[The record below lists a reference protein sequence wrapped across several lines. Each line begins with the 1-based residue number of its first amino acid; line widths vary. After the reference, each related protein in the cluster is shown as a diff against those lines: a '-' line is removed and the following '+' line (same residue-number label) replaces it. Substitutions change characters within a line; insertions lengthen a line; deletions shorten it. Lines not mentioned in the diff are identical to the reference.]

1 MKTFRGGI
9 HPPTFKHLTQNK
21 PIRTACLP
29 SRVIIP
35 LNQHTGA
42 PAQAIVQ
49 IGDKIKAGTKIG
61 EAKGKISAAVH
72 SSICGEVKDINDS
85 TIIIESDGRDEKE
98 FLNDVQDIDDLSPE
112 GIKEIITEAG
122 IVGLG
127 GAAFPTAV
135 KLSPPKSV
143 DSFIL
148 NAAECE
154 PYLTTDHRLML
165 EKPEEIIKGMKLAMK
180 ALGVKKGYIGIEDN
194 KKDAAERLSHFC
206 LLGAEIEILKTKY
219 PQGGERELIETI
231 LNRKVPSGGLPYEAG
246 VVVNNV
252 ATVFAIY
259 EAVYLRKPLYERVVT
274 FSGDALIQAEN
285 LKVRIGTPIKDL
297 IKECKGFKQ
306 EPEQVIIGG
315 PMMGLAQQSLDV
327 PVVKGTGGVLFLKD
341 AQWAKRKTR
350 LKRENSCLHCGKC
363 VQACPVNLNPSLISL
378 AVEKKKWDAV
388 KELNVE
394 DCIECGACEYI
405 CPAERRLMQM
415 IKEGKRALHAPRP
428 TLHAKNANQKN
439 FFKKREA

>member
-21 PIRTACLP
+21 PIKTASLP

-42 PAQAIVQ
+42 PARPVVN
-49 IGDKIKAGTKIG
+49 IGDKVRAGTKIG
-61 EAKGKISAAVH
+61 EAKGKISASVH
-72 SSICGEVKDINDS
+72 SSISGEVKDIKDL

-98 FLNDVQDIDDLSPE
+98 FLNDVQDINDLSPE
-112 GIKEIITEAG
+112 ELKEIIAAAG

-127 GAAFPTAV
+127 GAAFPTAL
-135 KLSPPKSV
+135 KLSPPQKV
-143 DSFIL
+143 DCFIL

-154 PYLTTDHRLML
+154 PYLTADHRLML
-165 EKPEEIIKGMKLAMK
+165 EKPEEIIKGMELVMK

-194 KKDAAERLSHFC
+194 KRDAAKRMSHFC
-206 LLGAEIEILKTKY
+206 PLGVEIEILKTKY

-231 LNRKVPSGGLPYEAG
+231 LNRKVPSGGLPYEVG

-259 EAVYLRKPLYERVVT
+259 EAVYLRKPLYERVIT
-274 FSGDALIQAEN
+274 FSGDALRQAED

-306 EPEQVIIGG
+306 EPEQVIMGG
-315 PMMGLAQQSLDV
+315 PMMGLAQQSLEV
-327 PVVKGTGGVLFLKD
+327 PVVKGSCGILFLK
-341 AQWAKRKTR
+341 APQWAKRKNQ
-350 LKRENSCLHCGKC
+350 LKKENPCLRCGKC
-363 VQACPVNLNPSLISL
+363 VEACPVNLNPSLISL
-378 AVEKKKWDAV
+378 AVEKKKWDAA
-388 KELNVE
+388 KELNIE

-405 CPAERRLMQM
+405 CPAERRLMDM
-415 IKEGKRALHAPRP
+415 IKEGKER
-428 TLHAKNANQKN
+428 
-439 FFKKREA
+439 

>member
-9 HPPTFKHLTQNK
+9 HLPTFKYLTRNK
-21 PIRTACLP
+21 PIKTASLP

-42 PAQAIVQ
+42 PAQPIVQ
-49 IGDKIKAGTKIG
+49 IGDKLKAGTKIG
-61 EAKGKISAAVH
+61 EAKGKISASVH
-72 SSICGEVKDINDS
+72 SSICGEVRDIKDL
-85 TIIIESDGRDEKE
+85 TIIIESNGRDEKE
-98 FLNDVQDIDDLSPE
+98 FLNDVQDI
-112 GIKEIITEAG
+112 KEIIAEAG

-143 DSFIL
+143 DCFIL

-154 PYLTTDHRLML
+154 PYLTADHRLML
-165 EKPEEIIKGMKLAMK
+165 EKPEEIIKGMKLVMK
-180 ALGVKKGYIGIEDN
+180 VLGVKKGYIGIEDN
-194 KKDAAERLSHFC
+194 KRDAAERLSHFC
-206 LLGAEIEILKTKY
+206 PLGVEIKILKTKY

-231 LNRKVPSGGLPYEAG
+231 VNRRVPFGGLPYEVG

-259 EAVYLRKPLYERVVT
+259 EAVYLRKPLYERIIT

-285 LKVRIGTPIKDL
+285 LRVRIGTPIKDL

-306 EPEQVIIGG
+306 ELGQVIIGG

-327 PVVKGTGGVLFLKD
+327 PVVKATGGVLFLKD
-341 AQWAKRKTR
+341 AQWAKRKNQ
-350 LKRENSCLHCGKC
+350 LKKENPCLHCGKC
-363 VQACPVNLNPSLISL
+363 VQACPMNLNPSLISL
-378 AVEKKKWDAV
+378 AVQKKKWDVA
-388 KELNVE
+388 KELNIE
-394 DCIECGACEYI
+394 DCIECGACEYT
-405 CPAERRLMQM
+405 CPAERRLMEM
-415 IKEGKRALHAPRP
+415 IGEGKKQGRTSR
-428 TLHAKNANQKN
+428 
-439 FFKKREA
+439 KKFIEICPESFRDEIGRISK